1 MANAWSELVGKVY
14 RENKHKKGY
23 RLQDAMKD
31 AKKFWKKVTPSH
43 TAHKRHARS
52 SRRSRKSRRTRR
64 H

>member
-1 MANAWSELVGKVY
+1 MANAWSQLVGKVY

-43 TAHKRHARS
+43 TAHKRRSSSS
-52 SRRSRKSRRTRR
+52 SRRSRRTRR